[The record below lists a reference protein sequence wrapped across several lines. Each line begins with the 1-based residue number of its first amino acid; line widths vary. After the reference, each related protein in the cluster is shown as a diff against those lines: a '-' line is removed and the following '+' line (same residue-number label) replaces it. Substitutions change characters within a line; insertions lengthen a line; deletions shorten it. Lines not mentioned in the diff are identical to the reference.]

1 MRAALPRRSVRL
13 FAVLATLVVSA
24 SYAYAQF
31 GGGRFRGGFLVGEQ
45 GDPAEIMAGP
55 REDADFTACHMLY
68 TSVRREANGA
78 GWRTDYPWGER
89 HLLLRLSEL
98 TKTRVSW
105 LSKNVPHSWLVALTD
120 DALFQCSYVTASD
133 VGTIELSPEE
143 AARLRLYLEKGGFLW
158 VDDFWGEA
166 AWEQWASELG
176 KAMPPDEF
184 PIEEVALSDPIF
196 HVMTEVTAVPQ
207 VPSIRF
213 WRGSGGGTSERGA
226 ESAVPRLKAIRDTH
240 QRIVVVMTH
249 NTDMSDSFERE
260 GEDPRFFAQF
270 SPNGYALGIN
280 VLLYSLTH

>member
-1 MRAALPRRSVRL
+1 MSGAGLTGSRTRRLAGAALAAALL
-13 FAVLATLVVSA
+13 FSSAAYVS
-24 SYAYAQF
+24 AQF
-31 GGGRFRGGFLVGEQ
+31 GRGFRIGVRFAPHEMPDRSFTVCR
-45 GDPAEIMAGP
+45 IM
-55 REDADFTACHMLY
+55 Y
-68 TSVRREANGA
+68 QSVRREADGA
-78 GWRTDYPWGER
+78 GWQTDYPLGENN
-89 HLLLRLSEL
+89 LLIRLSEL
-98 TKTRVSW
+98 TKTRVSKDGGQRPNHW
-105 LSKNVPHSWLVALTD
+105 VVRLTD
-120 DALFQCSYVTASD
+120 DALFNCPYTVASD
-133 VGTIELSPEE
+133 VGTMGLSPEE
-143 AARLRLYLEKGGFLW
+143 VLRLRTYLLKGGFLW